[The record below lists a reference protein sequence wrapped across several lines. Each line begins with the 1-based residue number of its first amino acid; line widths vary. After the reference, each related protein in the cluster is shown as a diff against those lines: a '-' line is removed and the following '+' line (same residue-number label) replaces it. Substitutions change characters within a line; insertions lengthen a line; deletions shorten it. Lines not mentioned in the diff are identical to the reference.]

1 MSLITSAK
9 PLDAIRWRQA
19 LLFHSLMDANESAA
33 VRERWRYAI
42 RKRKARHVILNAPRH
57 VTVVGLQVASPPP
70 HPTSLYN
77 SIPFLTLKHPTTSI
91 LPPHHSTQ
99 KAYVSFCFHC
109 DDEASNSNFK
119 IKCWALLFKVH
130 ANLLVNSFRVHHTN
144 LADGHFSYG
153 AHSGKLQNKSS
164 SVSLFEFPNSET
176 G

>member
-1 MSLITSAK
+1 MRSEYSGWGPHVSLITSAK

-19 LLFHSLMDANESAA
+19 LLFHSLMDANESAVA
-33 VRERWRYAI
+33 RERWRYAI

-70 HPTSLYN
+70 TSLYN
-77 SIPFLTLKHPTTSI
+77 SIPLLTLKHPATSI

-119 IKCWALLFKVH
+119 IKCWALLF
-130 ANLLVNSFRVHHTN
+130 RVHCK
-144 LADGHFSYG
+144 LAGQLISC
-153 AHSGKLQNKSS
+153 SSQNSAS
-164 SVSLFEFPNSET
+164 WTLYICSL
-176 G
+176 